1 MSIDNE
7 QGPVAAPREG
17 PPPWYKHA
25 WENFGVSAAVSL
37 FVSAVVSALAI
48 TFFEARLENS
58 KNRVEMI
65 IHQKDQFD
73 NAQMKVLTE
82 IGLYT
87 ARVFNHKDVTN
98 REAIEGAIIAA
109 QLQTNSLS
117 EEVGPSEQKLLA
129 QYGDDLEVLR
139 TKIQAVKAP
148 DDLGPVFVAAQ
159 TMLKK
164 RDEVGEKVR
173 EKLNIS
179 VF

>member
-1 MSIDNE
+1 
-7 QGPVAAPREG
+7 
-17 PPPWYKHA
+17 
-25 WENFGVSAAVSL
+25 
-37 FVSAVVSALAI
+37 
-48 TFFEARLENS
+48 
-58 KNRVEMI
+58 
-65 IHQKDQFD
+65 
-73 NAQMKVLTE
+73 
-82 IGLYT
+82 
-87 ARVFNHKDVTN
+87 
-98 REAIEGAIIAA
+98 
-109 QLQTNSLS
+109 
-117 EEVGPSEQKLLA
+117 LA

>member
-7 QGPVAAPREG
+7 HGPVGPPREVT
-17 PPPWYKHA
+17 PPWYKHA
-25 WENFGVSAAVSL
+25 WENFGISAAVSVL
-37 FVSAVVSALAI
+37 VSAVVSALAL
-48 TFFEARLENS
+48 TFFEGRLENS

-87 ARVFNHKDVTN
+87 ARVFDHKDITN

-117 EEVGPSEQKLLA
+117 EEVGPGDQKILT
-129 QYGDDLEVLR
+129 QYADDLEDLR
-139 TKIQAVKAP
+139 KKIQAVKAP

-159 TMLKK
+159 AMLKR